1 MSTKVKKLLDFDDSD
16 LTNNK
21 VMVYDSES
29 DSFILKSL
37 DLLLSN
43 SAKEDPELVPEEFI
57 VQLETE
63 LDPNNIEFKGV
74 DAGIF

>member
-43 SAKEDPELVPEEFI
+43 SAKEDPEFVPEEFI
-57 VQLETE
+57 GQLETE

-74 DAGIF
+74 DAGTF

>member
-16 LTNNK
+16 VTNNK

-29 DSFILKSL
+29 ASFILKSL

-57 VQLETE
+57 GQLETE